1 MNIDVINLA
10 QYEAP
15 QIIESKQKGWVTFGE
30 NNSYFQFLID
40 RYRKSATNQ
49 SIINNVTRLM
59 YGKGLGVIDASRK
72 PSEYAQVM
80 ALFNKDCLRKL
91 CFDLKTLGQ
100 CAIQVHYNDKH
111 DKILKAFHIDMNLL
125 APEKCDD
132 EGKINNWYYSN
143 NWEDIKKFP
152 PKKFATFGSSKDKVE
167 ILVVKPYAIGMKYF
181 SLPDYIAGTAYA
193 LLEEEVADY
202 LIGETQTR
210 FSGTTV
216 VNLNN
221 GQPDIET
228 QNLLQQQIKNKLT
241 GSKGQRVI
249 VGFNNNKETATTV
262 ESIALNDAPD
272 LYSQMSLECE
282 RKIMVSHSI
291 TSGLLLGLGSAN
303 GFGSNADELKNAF
316 VLFDN
321 MVIRPLQQLLI
332 SGLEQITSFN
342 GNTAKLYFD
351 RLQPLDASGD
361 LTVDTE
367 NKKLIETINSLSPLV
382 ANKVIETL
390 TPNEIRAIV
399 GLKPEKGGS
408 DLTNIETGTELS
420 KVNTELEEILA
431 RVDSEQ
437 LGDGWVMVDEREI
450 EEDDSDLDLELIE
463 AEKKLEPKT
472 TILSAL
478 INLIQTGNARP
489 DLKSS
494 QDKKVGDLKY
504 FKVRYK
510 YTGNKNPERA
520 FCKAMMAR
528 EERLFRKEDIEEMS
542 RRSVNPG
549 FGEFGG
555 NVYDIFK
562 FKGGARCHHKFAR
575 VTFMLDLNAIEDGY
589 KKVGTREA
597 EVKGYKV
604 TNPYQVSFYPNN
616 LPLKGFS
623 PRNKNLPKDV
633 Q

>member
-1 MNIDVINLA
+1 LA

-30 NNSYFQFLID
+30 NQSYFQFLID

-152 PKKFATFGSSKDKVE
+152 PKKFANFKSSKDKVE
-167 ILVVKPYAIGMKYF
+167 ILVIKPYAIGMKYF
-181 SLPDYIAGTAYA
+181 SLPDYVAGTAYA

-202 LIGETQTR
+202 LIGEAQTR

-216 VNLNN
+216 VNFNN

-332 SGLEQITSFN
+332 DGLEQITSFN
-342 GNTAKLYFD
+342 GNTAKLFFKT
-351 RLQPLDASGD
+351 LQPLEFTDLENVQSGED
-361 LTVDTE
+361 KQE
-367 NKKLIETINSLSPLV
+367 
-382 ANKVIETL
+382 
-390 TPNEIRAIV
+390 
-399 GLKPEKGGS
+399 
-408 DLTNIETGTELS
+408 ETGTELS
-420 KVNTELEEILA
+420 KQESEDDKVAQALIDLGEDMPSNWVLIDSYEVDYENDDLEDAEIEALNNKKPSLLSQVYNFVSTGTA
-431 RVDSEQ
+431 NPRAKSEQ
-437 LGDGWVMVDEREI
+437 DATVDGIKFM
-450 EEDDSDLDLELIE
+450 
-463 AEKKLEPKT
+463 
-472 TILSAL
+472 
-478 INLIQTGNARP
+478 
-489 DLKSS
+489 
-494 QDKKVGDLKY
+494 
-504 FKVRYK
+504 VRYTYEGGLK
-510 YTGNKNPERA
+510 DNSRQFCRKMVGANK
-520 FCKAMMAR
+520 
-528 EERLFRKEDIEEMS
+528 LYRKEDIIRMGALPVNKGWGP
-542 RRSVNPG
+542 RGADTYSVWL
-549 FGEFGG
+549 
-555 NVYDIFK
+555 Y
-562 FKGGARCHHKFAR
+562 KGGGACHHKWMRKTFVAFDEKTGIDPLSPKAR
-575 VTFMLDLNAIEDGY
+575 TISTNKAEKAGY
-589 KKVGTREA
+589 RVR
-597 EVKGYKV
+597 
-604 TNPYQVSFYPNN
+604 NNN
-616 LPLKGFS
+616 LVAMRPVDMKDKGF
-623 PRNKNLPKDV
+623 LPK
-633 Q
+633 

>member
-15 QIIESKQKGWVTFGE
+15 QIVESKQKGYVTFGE

-143 NWEDIKKFP
+143 NWSDIKKFP
-152 PKKFATFGSSKDKVE
+152 PKPFATFGSSNDKVE
-167 ILVVKPYAIGMKYF
+167 ILVIKPYAIGMKYF
-181 SLPDYIAGTAYA
+181 ALPDYVAGTAYA
-193 LLEEEVADY
+193 LLEEEVSDY
-202 LIGETQTR
+202 LINEVQNG
-210 FSGTTV
+210 FSGTKV
-216 VNLNN
+216 VNFNN

-262 ESIALNDAPD
+262 DDIPLNDAPEHYQY
-272 LYSQMSLECE
+272 LSTECE

-332 SGLEQITSFN
+332 DGLEQITSFN
-342 GNTAKLYFD
+342 GNTAKLFFKT
-351 RLQPLDASGD
+351 LQPLEFTD
-361 LTVDTE
+361 LE
-367 NKKLIETINSLSPLV
+367 NVQSSEDKQE
-382 ANKVIETL
+382 
-390 TPNEIRAIV
+390 
-399 GLKPEKGGS
+399 
-408 DLTNIETGTELS
+408 ETGTELS
-420 KVNTELEEILA
+420 SQIDISAFGEEVGKDWVLIDIKE
-431 RVDSEQ
+431 VDYEN
-437 LGDGWVMVDEREI
+437 DDEEN
-450 EEDDSDLDLELIE
+450 EMLSKDLEPSL
-463 AEKKLEPKT
+463 
-472 TILSAL
+472 LSKVYNF
-478 INLIQTGNARP
+478 ISTGDARP
-489 DLKSS
+489 NITSK
-494 QDKKVGDLKY
+494 QDKTIDGIKFLT
-504 FKVRYK
+504 RYVYAGK
-510 YTGNKNPERA
+510 MSENSRD
-520 FCKAMMAR
+520 FCKAMMSSTKVY
-528 EERLFRKEDIEEMS
+528 RKEDIIKMETIP
-542 RRSVNPG
+542 VNPG
-549 FGEFGG
+549 WGPKG
-555 NVYDIFK
+555 VDTYSVWLY
-562 FKGGARCHHKFAR
+562 KGGGDCNHRWNKAVYATFEGKAIDVETARQIA
-575 VTFMLDLNAIEDGY
+575 G
-589 KKVGTREA
+589 KKA
-597 EVKGYKV
+597 EKLGYKV
-604 TNPYQVSFYPNN
+604 VNNKLVST
-616 LPLKGFS
+616 
-623 PRNKNLPKDV
+623 LPKDMPFNGFLPTNKRF

>member
-72 PSEYAQVM
+72 PAEYAQVM

-132 EGKINNWYYSN
+132 EGKINKWYYSN

-152 PKKFATFGSSKDKVE
+152 PKPFATFGSSKDKVE
-167 ILVVKPYAIGMKYF
+167 ILVIKPYAIGMKYF
-181 SLPDYIAGTAYA
+181 SLPDYVAGTAYA
-193 LLEEEVADY
+193 LLEEEVSDY
-202 LIGETQTR
+202 LIEEVQNR
-210 FSGTTV
+210 FSGTKV
-216 VNLNN
+216 VNFNN

-228 QNLLQQQIKNKLT
+228 QNLLQQQIKSKLT

-262 ESIALNDAPD
+262 DDIPLNDAPD
-272 LYSQMSLECE
+272 LYNQLSLECE

-332 SGLEQITSFN
+332 DGLEQITSFN
-342 GNTAKLYFD
+342 GNTAKLFFKT
-351 RLQPLDASGD
+351 LQPLEFTD
-361 LTVDTE
+361 LE
-367 NKKLIETINSLSPLV
+367 NVQSSEDKQE
-382 ANKVIETL
+382 
-390 TPNEIRAIV
+390 
-399 GLKPEKGGS
+399 
-408 DLTNIETGTELS
+408 ETGTELS
-420 KVNTELEEILA
+420 SQIDISAFGEEVGKDWVLIDIKE
-431 RVDSEQ
+431 VDYEN
-437 LGDGWVMVDEREI
+437 
-450 EEDDSDLDLELIE
+450 DDNENEMLSKDLEPSL
-463 AEKKLEPKT
+463 
-472 TILSAL
+472 LSKVY
-478 INLIQTGNARP
+478 NFVSTGDARP
-489 DLKSS
+489 NITSK
-494 QDKKVGDLKY
+494 QDKTIDGIKFLT
-504 FKVRYK
+504 RYVYAGK
-510 YTGNKNPERA
+510 ISKNSRD
-520 FCKAMMAR
+520 FCKAMMSSNKVY
-528 EERLFRKEDIEEMS
+528 RKEDIIKMGTMA
-542 RRSVNPG
+542 VNPG
-549 FGEFGG
+549 WGPKGEDTYS
-555 NVYDIFK
+555 VWLY
-562 FKGGARCHHKFAR
+562 KGGGACNHRFNKAVYATFEGKAIDVETARQIA
-575 VTFMLDLNAIEDGY
+575 G
-589 KKVGTREA
+589 KKA
-597 EVKGYKV
+597 EKLGYKV
-604 TNPYQVSFYPNN
+604 VNNKLVST
-616 LPLKGFS
+616 
-623 PRNKNLPKDV
+623 LPKDMPFNGFLPTNKRF

>member
-15 QIIESKQKGWVTFGE
+15 QIIESKQKGYVTFGE

-152 PKKFATFGSSKDKVE
+152 PKKFSTFGSSKDKVE
-167 ILVVKPYAIGMKYF
+167 ILVIRPYAIGMKYF
-181 SLPDYIAGTAYA
+181 SLPDYVAGTSYA
-193 LLEEEVADY
+193 LLEEEVSDY
-202 LIGETQTR
+202 LINEVQNG
-210 FSGTTV
+210 FSGTKV
-216 VNLNN
+216 VNFNN

-228 QNLLQQQIKNKLT
+228 QNLLQSQIKNKLT

-262 ESIALNDAPD
+262 DDIPLNDAPEHYQY
-272 LYSQMSLECE
+272 LSTECE

-332 SGLEQITSFN
+332 DGLEQITSFN
-342 GNTAKLYFD
+342 GNTAKLFFKT
-351 RLQPLDASGD
+351 LQPLEFTD
-361 LTVDTE
+361 LE
-367 NKKLIETINSLSPLV
+367 NVQSSEDKQE
-382 ANKVIETL
+382 
-390 TPNEIRAIV
+390 
-399 GLKPEKGGS
+399 
-408 DLTNIETGTELS
+408 ETGTELS
-420 KVNTELEEILA
+420 SQIDISAFGEEVGKDWVLIDIKE
-431 RVDSEQ
+431 VDYEN
-437 LGDGWVMVDEREI
+437 
-450 EEDDSDLDLELIE
+450 DDNENKMLSKDLEPSL
-463 AEKKLEPKT
+463 
-472 TILSAL
+472 LSKVYNF
-478 INLIQTGNARP
+478 ISTGDARP
-489 DLKSS
+489 NITSK
-494 QDKKVGDLKY
+494 QDKTIDGIKFLT
-504 FKVRYK
+504 RYVYAGK
-510 YTGNKNPERA
+510 MSENSRD
-520 FCKAMMAR
+520 FCKAMMSSTKVY
-528 EERLFRKEDIEEMS
+528 RKEDIIKMETIP
-542 RRSVNPG
+542 VNPG
-549 FGEFGG
+549 WGPKGADTYS
-555 NVYDIFK
+555 VWLY
-562 FKGGARCHHKFAR
+562 KGGGDCNHRWNKAVYATFEGKAIDVETARQIA
-575 VTFMLDLNAIEDGY
+575 G
-589 KKVGTREA
+589 KKA
-597 EVKGYKV
+597 EKLGYKV
-604 TNPYQVSFYPNN
+604 VNNKLVST
-616 LPLKGFS
+616 
-623 PRNKNLPKDV
+623 LPKDMPFNGFLPTNKRF

>member
-15 QIIESKQKGWVTFGE
+15 AIIESKQKGYVTFGE

-143 NWEDIKKFP
+143 NWGDIKKFP
-152 PKKFATFGSSKDKVE
+152 PKKFATFGSSNDKVE
-167 ILVVKPYAIGMKYF
+167 ILVIKPYAIGMKYF
-181 SLPDYIAGTAYA
+181 SLPDYVAGTSYA
-193 LLEEEVADY
+193 LLEEEVSDY
-202 LIGETQTR
+202 LINEVQNG
-210 FSGTTV
+210 FSGTKV
-216 VNLNN
+216 VNFNN

-228 QNLLQQQIKNKLT
+228 QNLLQSQIKNKLT

-262 ESIALNDAPD
+262 DDIPLNDAPEHYQY
-272 LYSQMSLECE
+272 LSTECE

-332 SGLEQITSFN
+332 DGLEQITSFN
-342 GNTAKLYFD
+342 GNTAKLFFKT
-351 RLQPLDASGD
+351 LQPLEFTD
-361 LTVDTE
+361 LE
-367 NKKLIETINSLSPLV
+367 NVQSSEDKQE
-382 ANKVIETL
+382 
-390 TPNEIRAIV
+390 
-399 GLKPEKGGS
+399 
-408 DLTNIETGTELS
+408 ETGTELS

-450 EEDDSDLDLELIE
+450 KEDDNDLDLELIE
-463 AEKKLEPKT
+463 AEKNLEPKT

-489 DLKSS
+489 NLKSS

-549 FGEFGG
+549 FGEFGA

>member
-30 NNSYFQFLID
+30 NQSYFQFLID

-132 EGKINNWYYSN
+132 EGKINKWYYSN

-167 ILVVKPYAIGMKYF
+167 ILVIKPYAIGMKYF
-181 SLPDYIAGTAYA
+181 ALPDYVAGTAYA
-193 LLEEEVADY
+193 LLEEEVSDY
-202 LIGETQTR
+202 LINEVQNG
-210 FSGTTV
+210 FSGTKV
-216 VNLNN
+216 VNFNN

-262 ESIALNDAPD
+262 DDIPLNDAPEHYQY
-272 LYSQMSLECE
+272 LSTECE

-332 SGLEQITSFN
+332 DGLEQITSFN
-342 GNTAKLYFD
+342 GNTAKLFFKT
-351 RLQPLDASGD
+351 LQPLEFTD
-361 LTVDTE
+361 LE
-367 NKKLIETINSLSPLV
+367 NVQSSEDKQE
-382 ANKVIETL
+382 
-390 TPNEIRAIV
+390 
-399 GLKPEKGGS
+399 
-408 DLTNIETGTELS
+408 ETGTELS
-420 KVNTELEEILA
+420 SQIDISAFGEEVGKDWVLIDIKE
-431 RVDSEQ
+431 VDYEN
-437 LGDGWVMVDEREI
+437 DDEEN
-450 EEDDSDLDLELIE
+450 EMLSKDLEPSL
-463 AEKKLEPKT
+463 
-472 TILSAL
+472 LSKVY
-478 INLIQTGNARP
+478 NFVSTGDARP
-489 DLKSS
+489 NITSK
-494 QDKKVGDLKY
+494 QDKTIDGIKFLT
-504 FKVRYK
+504 RYVYAGK
-510 YTGNKNPERA
+510 MSENSRD
-520 FCKAMMAR
+520 FCKAMMSSTKVY
-528 EERLFRKEDIEEMS
+528 RKEDIIKMETMP
-542 RRSVNPG
+542 VNPG
-549 FGEFGG
+549 WGPKG
-555 NVYDIFK
+555 VDTYSVWLY
-562 FKGGARCHHKFAR
+562 KGGGDCNHRWNKAVYATFEGKSIDVETARQIA
-575 VTFMLDLNAIEDGY
+575 G
-589 KKVGTREA
+589 KKA
-597 EVKGYKV
+597 EKLGYKV
-604 TNPYQVSFYPNN
+604 VNNKLVST
-616 LPLKGFS
+616 
-623 PRNKNLPKDV
+623 LPKDMPFNGFLPTNKRF

>member
-30 NNSYFQFLID
+30 NQSYFQFLID

-72 PSEYAQVM
+72 PTEYAQVM

-100 CAIQVHYNDKH
+100 CAIQVHYNEKH

-152 PKKFATFGSSKDKVE
+152 PKKFATFGSSNDKIE
-167 ILVVKPYAIGMKYF
+167 ILVIRPYAIGMKYF
-181 SLPDYIAGTAYA
+181 ALPDYVAGTSYA
-193 LLEEEVADY
+193 LLEEEVSDY
-202 LIGETQTR
+202 LINEVQNG
-210 FSGTTV
+210 FSGTKV
-216 VNLNN
+216 VNFNN

-228 QNLLQQQIKNKLT
+228 QNLLQSQIKNKLT

-262 ESIALNDAPD
+262 DDIPLNDAPEHYQY
-272 LYSQMSLECE
+272 LSTECE

-332 SGLEQITSFN
+332 DGLEQITSFN
-342 GNTAKLYFD
+342 GNTAKLFFKT
-351 RLQPLDASGD
+351 LQPLEFTD
-361 LTVDTE
+361 LE
-367 NKKLIETINSLSPLV
+367 NVQSSEDKQE
-382 ANKVIETL
+382 
-390 TPNEIRAIV
+390 
-399 GLKPEKGGS
+399 
-408 DLTNIETGTELS
+408 ETGTELS
-420 KVNTELEEILA
+420 SQIDISAFGEEVGKDWVLIDIKE
-431 RVDSEQ
+431 VDYEN
-437 LGDGWVMVDEREI
+437 
-450 EEDDSDLDLELIE
+450 DDNENEMLSKDLEPSL
-463 AEKKLEPKT
+463 
-472 TILSAL
+472 LSKVYNF
-478 INLIQTGNARP
+478 ISTGDARP
-489 DLKSS
+489 NITSK
-494 QDKKVGDLKY
+494 QDKTIDGIKFLT
-504 FKVRYK
+504 RYVYAGK
-510 YTGNKNPERA
+510 MSENSRD
-520 FCKAMMAR
+520 FCKAMMSSTKVY
-528 EERLFRKEDIEEMS
+528 RKEDIIKMETMP
-542 RRSVNPG
+542 VNPG
-549 FGEFGG
+549 WGPKG
-555 NVYDIFK
+555 VDTYSVWLY
-562 FKGGARCHHKFAR
+562 KGGGDCNHRWNKAVYATFEGKAIDVETARQIA
-575 VTFMLDLNAIEDGY
+575 G
-589 KKVGTREA
+589 KKA
-597 EVKGYKV
+597 EKLGYKV
-604 TNPYQVSFYPNN
+604 VNNKLVST
-616 LPLKGFS
+616 
-623 PRNKNLPKDV
+623 LPKDMPFNGFLPTNKRF

>member
-30 NNSYFQFLID
+30 NQSYFQFLID

-72 PSEYAQVM
+72 PTEYAQVM

-100 CAIQVHYNDKH
+100 CAIQVHYNEKH

-152 PKKFATFGSSKDKVE
+152 PKKFATFGSSNDKIE
-167 ILVVKPYAIGMKYF
+167 ILVIRPYAIGMKYF
-181 SLPDYIAGTAYA
+181 ALPDYVAGTSYA
-193 LLEEEVADY
+193 LLEEEVSDY
-202 LIGETQTR
+202 LINEVQNG
-210 FSGTTV
+210 FSGTKV
-216 VNLNN
+216 VNFNN

-228 QNLLQQQIKNKLT
+228 QNLLQSQIKNKLT

-262 ESIALNDAPD
+262 DDIPLNDAPEHYQY
-272 LYSQMSLECE
+272 LSTECE

-332 SGLEQITSFN
+332 DGLEQITSFN
-342 GNTAKLYFD
+342 GNTAKLFFKT
-351 RLQPLDASGD
+351 LQPLEFTD
-361 LTVDTE
+361 LE
-367 NKKLIETINSLSPLV
+367 NVQSSEDKQE
-382 ANKVIETL
+382 
-390 TPNEIRAIV
+390 
-399 GLKPEKGGS
+399 
-408 DLTNIETGTELS
+408 ETGTELS
-420 KVNTELEEILA
+420 SQIDISAFGEEVGKDWVLIDIKE
-431 RVDSEQ
+431 VDYEN
-437 LGDGWVMVDEREI
+437 
-450 EEDDSDLDLELIE
+450 DDNENEMLSKDLEPSL
-463 AEKKLEPKT
+463 
-472 TILSAL
+472 LSKVY
-478 INLIQTGNARP
+478 NFVSTGDPRP
-489 DLKSS
+489 NITSK
-494 QDKKVGDLKY
+494 QDKTIDGIKFLT
-504 FKVRYK
+504 RYVYAGK
-510 YTGNKNPERA
+510 MSDNSRE
-520 FCKAMMAR
+520 FCKAMMSSTKVY
-528 EERLFRKEDIEEMS
+528 RKEDIIKMETIP
-542 RRSVNPG
+542 VNPG
-549 FGEFGG
+549 WGPKG
-555 NVYDIFK
+555 VDTYSVWLY
-562 FKGGARCHHKFAR
+562 KGGGDCNHRWNKAVYATFEGKAIDVETARQIA
-575 VTFMLDLNAIEDGY
+575 G
-589 KKVGTREA
+589 KKA
-597 EVKGYKV
+597 EKLGYKV
-604 TNPYQVSFYPNN
+604 VNNKLVST
-616 LPLKGFS
+616 
-623 PRNKNLPKDV
+623 LPKDMPFNGFLPTNKRF

>member
-15 QIIESKQKGWVTFGE
+15 QIIESKQKGYVTFGE

-72 PSEYAQVM
+72 PAEYAQIM

-143 NWEDIKKFP
+143 NWSDVKKFP
-152 PKKFATFGSSKDKVE
+152 PKKFATFKSSKDKVE
-167 ILVVKPYAIGMKYF
+167 ILVIRPYAIGMKYF
-181 SLPDYIAGTAYA
+181 SLPDYVAGTAYA
-193 LLEEEVADY
+193 LLEEEVSDY
-202 LIGETQTR
+202 LINEVQNG
-210 FSGTTV
+210 FSGTKV
-216 VNLNN
+216 VNFNN

-228 QNLLQQQIKNKLT
+228 QNLLQSQIKNKLT

-262 ESIALNDAPD
+262 DDIPLNDAPEHYQY
-272 LYSQMSLECE
+272 LSTECE

-332 SGLEQITSFN
+332 DGLEQITSFN
-342 GNTAKLYFD
+342 GNTAKLFFKT
-351 RLQPLDASGD
+351 LQPLEFTD
-361 LTVDTE
+361 LE
-367 NKKLIETINSLSPLV
+367 NVQSSEDKQE
-382 ANKVIETL
+382 
-390 TPNEIRAIV
+390 
-399 GLKPEKGGS
+399 
-408 DLTNIETGTELS
+408 ETGTELS
-420 KVNTELEEILA
+420 SQVDISAFGEEVGKDWVLIDIKEVDYENDDNENEIL
-431 RVDSEQ
+431 SK
-437 LGDGWVMVDEREI
+437 
-450 EEDDSDLDLELIE
+450 DLEPSL
-463 AEKKLEPKT
+463 
-472 TILSAL
+472 LSKVYNF
-478 INLIQTGNARP
+478 ISTGDARP
-489 DLKSS
+489 NITSK
-494 QDKKVGDLKY
+494 QDKTIDGIKFLT
-504 FKVRYK
+504 RYVYAGK
-510 YTGNKNPERA
+510 MSENSRD
-520 FCKAMMAR
+520 FCKAMMSSAKVY
-528 EERLFRKEDIEEMS
+528 RKEDIIKMGTMPVNKGWGPKGADTY
-542 RRSVNPG
+542 SVWL
-549 FGEFGG
+549 
-555 NVYDIFK
+555 Y
-562 FKGGARCHHKFAR
+562 KGGGDCNHRWNKAVYATFEGKAIDVETARKIA
-575 VTFMLDLNAIEDGY
+575 G
-589 KKVGTREA
+589 KKA
-597 EVKGYKV
+597 EKLGYKV
-604 TNPYQVSFYPNN
+604 VNEKLVST
-616 LPLKGFS
+616 
-623 PRNKNLPKDV
+623 LPKDMPFNGFLPTNKRF

>member
-72 PSEYAQVM
+72 PAEYAQVM

-143 NWEDIKKFP
+143 NWSDIKKFP
-152 PKKFATFGSSKDKVE
+152 PKPFPTFGSSKDKVE
-167 ILVVKPYAIGMKYF
+167 ILVIRPYAIGMKYF
-181 SLPDYIAGTAYA
+181 SLPDYVAGTAYA
-193 LLEEEVADY
+193 LLEEEVSDY
-202 LIGETQTR
+202 LINEVQNG
-210 FSGTTV
+210 FSGTKV
-216 VNLNN
+216 VNFNN

-228 QNLLQQQIKNKLT
+228 QNLLQSQIKQKLT

-262 ESIALNDAPD
+262 DDIPLNDAPEHYQY
-272 LYSQMSLECE
+272 LSTECE

-321 MVIRPLQQLLI
+321 MVIRALQQLLI
-332 SGLEQITSFN
+332 DGLEQITSFN
-342 GNTAKLYFD
+342 GNTAKLFFKT
-351 RLQPLDASGD
+351 LQPLEFTD
-361 LTVDTE
+361 LE
-367 NKKLIETINSLSPLV
+367 NIQS
-382 ANKVIETL
+382 
-390 TPNEIRAIV
+390 NED
-399 GLKPEKGGS
+399 KQE
-408 DLTNIETGTELS
+408 ETGTELS
-420 KVNTELEEILA
+420 SQIDISAFGEEVGKDWVLIDVKE
-431 RVDSEQ
+431 VDY
-437 LGDGWVMVDEREI
+437 DN
-450 EEDDSDLDLELIE
+450 DDNENEMLSKDLEPSL
-463 AEKKLEPKT
+463 
-472 TILSAL
+472 LSKVF
-478 INLIQTGNARP
+478 NFVSTGDPRP
-489 DLKSS
+489 NITSK
-494 QDKKVGDLKY
+494 QDKTIDGIKFLT
-504 FKVRYK
+504 RYVYAGK
-510 YTGNKNPERA
+510 MSPNSRE
-520 FCKAMMAR
+520 FCKAMMSSTKVY
-528 EERLFRKEDIEEMS
+528 RKEDIIKMGS
-542 RRSVNPG
+542 LPVNKGWGPKG
-549 FGEFGG
+549 ADT
-555 NVYDIFK
+555 YSIWLY
-562 FKGGARCHHKFAR
+562 KGGGDCNHRWNKAVYATFEGKEIDVKTARQIAS
-575 VTFMLDLNAIEDGY
+575 
-589 KKVGTREA
+589 KKA
-597 EVKGYKV
+597 EKLGYKV
-604 TNPYQVSFYPNN
+604 VNEKLVST
-616 LPLKGFS
+616 
-623 PRNKNLPKDV
+623 LPKDMPFNGFLPTNKRF

>member
-15 QIIESKQKGWVTFGE
+15 QIIESKQKGYVTFGE

-143 NWEDIKKFP
+143 NWEDVKKFP
-152 PKKFATFGSSKDKVE
+152 PKKFATFKSSNEKVE
-167 ILVVKPYAIGMKYF
+167 ILVIRPYAIGMKYF
-181 SLPDYIAGTAYA
+181 SLPDYVAGTSYA
-193 LLEEEVADY
+193 LLEEEVSDY
-202 LIGETQTR
+202 LINEVQNG
-210 FSGTTV
+210 FSGTKV
-216 VNLNN
+216 VNFNN

-228 QNLLQQQIKNKLT
+228 QNLLQSQIKNKLT

-262 ESIALNDAPD
+262 DDIPLNDAPEHYQY
-272 LYSQMSLECE
+272 LSTECE

-332 SGLEQITSFN
+332 DGLEQITSFN
-342 GNTAKLYFD
+342 GNTAKLFFKT
-351 RLQPLDASGD
+351 LQPLEFTD
-361 LTVDTE
+361 LE
-367 NKKLIETINSLSPLV
+367 NVQSSEDKQE
-382 ANKVIETL
+382 
-390 TPNEIRAIV
+390 
-399 GLKPEKGGS
+399 
-408 DLTNIETGTELS
+408 ETGTELS
-420 KVNTELEEILA
+420 SQIDISAFGEEVGKDWVLIDIKE
-431 RVDSEQ
+431 VDYEN
-437 LGDGWVMVDEREI
+437 DE
-450 EEDDSDLDLELIE
+450 EENEMLSKDLEPSL
-463 AEKKLEPKT
+463 
-472 TILSAL
+472 LSKVYNF
-478 INLIQTGNARP
+478 ISTGDARP
-489 DLKSS
+489 NITSK
-494 QDKKVGDLKY
+494 QDKTIDGIKFLT
-504 FKVRYK
+504 RYIYAGK
-510 YTGNKNPERA
+510 ISEDSRD
-520 FCKAMMAR
+520 FCKAMMSSTKVY
-528 EERLFRKEDIEEMS
+528 RKEDIIKMETIP
-542 RRSVNPG
+542 VNPG
-549 FGEFGG
+549 WGPKG
-555 NVYDIFK
+555 VDTYSVWLY
-562 FKGGARCHHKFAR
+562 KGGGDCNHRWNKAVYATFEGKAIDVETARQIA
-575 VTFMLDLNAIEDGY
+575 G
-589 KKVGTREA
+589 KKA
-597 EVKGYKV
+597 ERLGYKV
-604 TNPYQVSFYPNN
+604 VNNKLVST
-616 LPLKGFS
+616 
-623 PRNKNLPKDV
+623 LPKDMPFNGFLPTNKRF

>member
-15 QIIESKQKGWVTFGE
+15 QIIESKQKGYVTFGE

-72 PSEYAQVM
+72 PAEYAQVM

-111 DKILKAFHIDMNLL
+111 DRILKAFHIDMNLL

-152 PKKFATFGSSKDKVE
+152 PKKFATFKSSKDKVE
-167 ILVVKPYAIGMKYF
+167 ILVIRPYAIGMKYF
-181 SLPDYIAGTAYA
+181 SLPDYVAGTAYA
-193 LLEEEVADY
+193 LLEEEVSDY
-202 LIGETQTR
+202 LINEVQNG
-210 FSGTTV
+210 FSGTKV
-216 VNLNN
+216 VNFNN

-262 ESIALNDAPD
+262 DDIPLNDAPEHYQY
-272 LYSQMSLECE
+272 LSTECE

-332 SGLEQITSFN
+332 DGLEQITSFN
-342 GNTAKLYFD
+342 GNTAKLFFKT
-351 RLQPLDASGD
+351 LQPLEFTD
-361 LTVDTE
+361 LE
-367 NKKLIETINSLSPLV
+367 NVQSSEDKQE
-382 ANKVIETL
+382 
-390 TPNEIRAIV
+390 
-399 GLKPEKGGS
+399 
-408 DLTNIETGTELS
+408 ETGTELS
-420 KVNTELEEILA
+420 LQIDISAFGEEVGKDWVLIDIKD
-431 RVDSEQ
+431 VDYEN
-437 LGDGWVMVDEREI
+437 DDEEN
-450 EEDDSDLDLELIE
+450 EMLSKDLEPSL
-463 AEKKLEPKT
+463 
-472 TILSAL
+472 LSKVY
-478 INLIQTGNARP
+478 NFVSTGDARP
-489 DLKSS
+489 NITSK
-494 QDKKVGDLKY
+494 QDKTIDGIKFLT
-504 FKVRYK
+504 RYIYAGK
-510 YTGNKNPERA
+510 MSENSRD
-520 FCKAMMAR
+520 FCKAMMSSTKVY
-528 EERLFRKEDIEEMS
+528 RKEDIIKMGTMPVNKGWGPKGADTY
-542 RRSVNPG
+542 SVWL
-549 FGEFGG
+549 
-555 NVYDIFK
+555 Y
-562 FKGGARCHHKFAR
+562 KGGGDCNHRWNKAVYATFEGKAIDVETARQIA
-575 VTFMLDLNAIEDGY
+575 G
-589 KKVGTREA
+589 KKA
-597 EVKGYKV
+597 EKLGYKV
-604 TNPYQVSFYPNN
+604 VNNKLVST
-616 LPLKGFS
+616 
-623 PRNKNLPKDV
+623 LPKDMPFNGFLPTNKRF

>member
-15 QIIESKQKGWVTFGE
+15 QIIESKQKGYVTFGE

-100 CAIQVHYNDKH
+100 CAIQVHYNEKH

-152 PKKFATFGSSKDKVE
+152 PKKFATFKSSNDKVE
-167 ILVVKPYAIGMKYF
+167 ILVIRPYAIGMKYF
-181 SLPDYIAGTAYA
+181 SLPDYVAGTAYA
-193 LLEEEVADY
+193 LLEEEVSDY
-202 LIGETQTR
+202 LINEVQNG
-210 FSGTTV
+210 FSGTKV
-216 VNLNN
+216 VNFNN

-228 QNLLQQQIKNKLT
+228 QNLLQSQIKNKLT

-262 ESIALNDAPD
+262 DDIPLNDAPEHYQY
-272 LYSQMSLECE
+272 LSTECE

-332 SGLEQITSFN
+332 DGLEQITSFN
-342 GNTAKLYFD
+342 GNTAKLFFKT
-351 RLQPLDASGD
+351 LQPLEFTD
-361 LTVDTE
+361 LE
-367 NKKLIETINSLSPLV
+367 NVQSSEDKQE
-382 ANKVIETL
+382 
-390 TPNEIRAIV
+390 
-399 GLKPEKGGS
+399 
-408 DLTNIETGTELS
+408 ETGTELS
-420 KVNTELEEILA
+420 SQIDISAFGEEVGKDWVLIDIKEVDYENDDNENEIL
-431 RVDSEQ
+431 SK
-437 LGDGWVMVDEREI
+437 
-450 EEDDSDLDLELIE
+450 DLEPSL
-463 AEKKLEPKT
+463 
-472 TILSAL
+472 LSKVY
-478 INLIQTGNARP
+478 NFVSTGDARP
-489 DLKSS
+489 NITSK
-494 QDKKVGDLKY
+494 QDKTIDGIKFLT
-504 FKVRYK
+504 RYVYAGK
-510 YTGNKNPERA
+510 MSENSRD
-520 FCKAMMAR
+520 FCKAMMGSAKVY
-528 EERLFRKEDIEEMS
+528 RKEDIIKMGTMPVNKGWGPKGADTY
-542 RRSVNPG
+542 SVWL
-549 FGEFGG
+549 
-555 NVYDIFK
+555 Y
-562 FKGGARCHHKFAR
+562 KGGGDCNHRWNKAVYATFEGKAIDVETARQIA
-575 VTFMLDLNAIEDGY
+575 G
-589 KKVGTREA
+589 KKA
-597 EVKGYKV
+597 EKLGYKV
-604 TNPYQVSFYPNN
+604 VNEKLVST
-616 LPLKGFS
+616 
-623 PRNKNLPKDV
+623 LPKDMPFNGFLPTNKRF

>member
-15 QIIESKQKGWVTFGE
+15 QIIESKQKGYVTFGE

-72 PSEYAQVM
+72 PAEYAQVM

-152 PKKFATFGSSKDKVE
+152 PKKFATFKSSNDKVE
-167 ILVVKPYAIGMKYF
+167 ILVIRPYAIGMKYF
-181 SLPDYIAGTAYA
+181 ALPDYVAGTSYA
-193 LLEEEVADY
+193 LLEEEVSDY
-202 LIGETQTR
+202 LINEVQNG
-210 FSGTTV
+210 FSGTKV
-216 VNLNN
+216 VNFNN

-228 QNLLQQQIKNKLT
+228 QNLLQSQIKNKLT

-262 ESIALNDAPD
+262 DDIPLNDAPEHYQY
-272 LYSQMSLECE
+272 LSTECE

-303 GFGSNADELKNAF
+303 GFGSNTDELKSAF

-332 SGLEQITSFN
+332 DGLEQITSFN
-342 GNTAKLYFD
+342 GNTAKLFFKT
-351 RLQPLDASGD
+351 LQPLEFTD
-361 LTVDTE
+361 LE
-367 NKKLIETINSLSPLV
+367 NVQSSEDKQE
-382 ANKVIETL
+382 
-390 TPNEIRAIV
+390 
-399 GLKPEKGGS
+399 
-408 DLTNIETGTELS
+408 ETGTELS
-420 KVNTELEEILA
+420 SQIDISAFGEEVGKDWVLIDIKE
-431 RVDSEQ
+431 VDYEN
-437 LGDGWVMVDEREI
+437 
-450 EEDDSDLDLELIE
+450 DDNENEMLSKDLEPSL
-463 AEKKLEPKT
+463 
-472 TILSAL
+472 LSKVY
-478 INLIQTGNARP
+478 NFVSTGDARP
-489 DLKSS
+489 NITSK
-494 QDKKVGDLKY
+494 QDKTIDGIKFLT
-504 FKVRYK
+504 RYVYAGK
-510 YTGNKNPERA
+510 MSENSRD
-520 FCKAMMAR
+520 FCKAMMGSAKVY
-528 EERLFRKEDIEEMS
+528 RKEDIIKMGTMPVNKGWGPKGADTY
-542 RRSVNPG
+542 SVWL
-549 FGEFGG
+549 
-555 NVYDIFK
+555 Y
-562 FKGGARCHHKFAR
+562 KGGGDCNHRWNKAVYATFEGKAIDVETARKIA
-575 VTFMLDLNAIEDGY
+575 G
-589 KKVGTREA
+589 KKA
-597 EVKGYKV
+597 EKLGYKV
-604 TNPYQVSFYPNN
+604 VNEKLVST
-616 LPLKGFS
+616 
-623 PRNKNLPKDV
+623 LPKDMPFNGFLPTNKRF

>member
-15 QIIESKQKGWVTFGE
+15 QIIESKQKGYVTFGE

-72 PSEYAQVM
+72 PAEYAQVM

-143 NWEDIKKFP
+143 NWSDIKKFP
-152 PKKFATFGSSKDKVE
+152 PKKFANFKSSKDKVE
-167 ILVVKPYAIGMKYF
+167 ILVIRPYAIGMKYF
-181 SLPDYIAGTAYA
+181 ALPDYIAGTAYA

-202 LIGETQTR
+202 LIGEAQTR

-216 VNLNN
+216 VNFNN

-332 SGLEQITSFN
+332 DGLEQITSFN
-342 GNTAKLYFD
+342 GNTAKLFFKT
-351 RLQPLDASGD
+351 LQPLEFTD
-361 LTVDTE
+361 LE
-367 NKKLIETINSLSPLV
+367 NVQSSEDKQE
-382 ANKVIETL
+382 
-390 TPNEIRAIV
+390 
-399 GLKPEKGGS
+399 
-408 DLTNIETGTELS
+408 ETGTELS
-420 KVNTELEEILA
+420 KQESEDNKVAQALIDLGEDMPSNWVLIDSYEVDYENDDLEDAEIEALNNKKPSLLSQVYNFVSTGTA
-431 RVDSEQ
+431 NPRAKSEQ
-437 LGDGWVMVDEREI
+437 DAKVDGIKFM
-450 EEDDSDLDLELIE
+450 
-463 AEKKLEPKT
+463 
-472 TILSAL
+472 
-478 INLIQTGNARP
+478 
-489 DLKSS
+489 
-494 QDKKVGDLKY
+494 
-504 FKVRYK
+504 VRYTYEGGLRDNSREFCRK
-510 YTGNKNPERA
+510 MVGANK
-520 FCKAMMAR
+520 
-528 EERLFRKEDIEEMS
+528 LYRKEDIIRMGALP
-542 RRSVNPG
+542 VNKGWGPRG
-549 FGEFGG
+549 ADT
-555 NVYDIFK
+555 YSIWLY
-562 FKGGARCHHKFAR
+562 KGGGACHHKWMRKTFVAFDEKTGIDPLSPKAKTISTNKAEKAGYR
-575 VTFMLDLNAIEDGY
+575 VRN
-589 KKVGTREA
+589 
-597 EVKGYKV
+597 
-604 TNPYQVSFYPNN
+604 NN
-616 LPLKGFS
+616 LVAMRPVDMKDKGF
-623 PRNKNLPKDV
+623 LPK
-633 Q
+633 

>member
-15 QIIESKQKGWVTFGE
+15 QIIESKQKGYVTFGE

-100 CAIQVHYNDKH
+100 CAIQVHYNEKH

-152 PKKFATFGSSKDKVE
+152 PKKFATFKSSNDKIE
-167 ILVVKPYAIGMKYF
+167 ILVIRPYAIGMKYF
-181 SLPDYIAGTAYA
+181 SLPDYVAGTSYA
-193 LLEEEVADY
+193 LLEEEVSDY
-202 LIGETQTR
+202 LINEVQNG
-210 FSGTTV
+210 FSGTKV
-216 VNLNN
+216 VNFNN

-228 QNLLQQQIKNKLT
+228 QNLLQSQIKNKLT

-262 ESIALNDAPD
+262 DDIPLNDAPEHYQY
-272 LYSQMSLECE
+272 LSTECE

-332 SGLEQITSFN
+332 DGLEQITSFN
-342 GNTAKLYFD
+342 GNTAKLFFKT
-351 RLQPLDASGD
+351 LQPLEFTD
-361 LTVDTE
+361 LE
-367 NKKLIETINSLSPLV
+367 NVQSSEDKQE
-382 ANKVIETL
+382 
-390 TPNEIRAIV
+390 
-399 GLKPEKGGS
+399 
-408 DLTNIETGTELS
+408 ETGTELS
-420 KVNTELEEILA
+420 KQESEDDKVAQALIDLGEDMPSNWVLIDSYEVDYENDDLDDAEIEALNNKKPSLLSQVYNFVSTGTA
-431 RVDSEQ
+431 NPRAKSEQ
-437 LGDGWVMVDEREI
+437 DAKVDGIKFM
-450 EEDDSDLDLELIE
+450 
-463 AEKKLEPKT
+463 
-472 TILSAL
+472 
-478 INLIQTGNARP
+478 
-489 DLKSS
+489 
-494 QDKKVGDLKY
+494 
-504 FKVRYK
+504 VRYTYEGGLRDNSREFCSK
-510 YTGNKNPERA
+510 MVGANK
-520 FCKAMMAR
+520 
-528 EERLFRKEDIEEMS
+528 LYRKEDIIRMGALP
-542 RRSVNPG
+542 VNAGWGPRG
-549 FGEFGG
+549 ADT
-555 NVYDIFK
+555 YSIWLY
-562 FKGGARCHHKFAR
+562 KGGGACHHKWMRKTFVAFDEKSGIDPLSPKAKTISTNKAEKAGYR
-575 VTFMLDLNAIEDGY
+575 V
-589 KKVGTREA
+589 R
-597 EVKGYKV
+597 
-604 TNPYQVSFYPNN
+604 NPNLVAVRPIDMPN
-616 LPLKGFS
+616 KGF
-623 PRNKNLPKDV
+623 LPK
-633 Q
+633 

>member
-1 MNIDVINLA
+1 MNVDVINLA

-15 QIIESKQKGWVTFGE
+15 QIIESKQKGYVTFGE

-72 PSEYAQVM
+72 PAEYAQVM

-132 EGKINNWYYSN
+132 EGKINKWYYSN

-152 PKKFATFGSSKDKVE
+152 PKPFATFGSSKDKVE
-167 ILVVKPYAIGMKYF
+167 ILVIKPYAIGMKYF
-181 SLPDYIAGTAYA
+181 SLPDYVAGTSYA
-193 LLEEEVADY
+193 LLEEEVSDY
-202 LIGETQTR
+202 LINEVQNG
-210 FSGTTV
+210 FSGTKV
-216 VNLNN
+216 VNFNN

-228 QNLLQQQIKNKLT
+228 QNLLQSQIKNKLT

-262 ESIALNDAPD
+262 DDIPLNDAPEHYQY
-272 LYSQMSLECE
+272 LSTECE

-332 SGLEQITSFN
+332 DGLEQITSFN
-342 GNTAKLYFD
+342 GNTAKLFFKT
-351 RLQPLDASGD
+351 LQPLEFTD
-361 LTVDTE
+361 LE
-367 NKKLIETINSLSPLV
+367 NVQSSEDKQE
-382 ANKVIETL
+382 
-390 TPNEIRAIV
+390 
-399 GLKPEKGGS
+399 
-408 DLTNIETGTELS
+408 ETGTELS
-420 KVNTELEEILA
+420 SQIDISAFGEEVGKDWVLIDIKE
-431 RVDSEQ
+431 VDYEN
-437 LGDGWVMVDEREI
+437 DDEEN
-450 EEDDSDLDLELIE
+450 EMLSKDLEPSL
-463 AEKKLEPKT
+463 
-472 TILSAL
+472 LSKVYNF
-478 INLIQTGNARP
+478 ISTGDARP
-489 DLKSS
+489 NITSK
-494 QDKKVGDLKY
+494 QDKTIDGIKFLT
-504 FKVRYK
+504 RYVYAGK
-510 YTGNKNPERA
+510 MSENSRD
-520 FCKAMMAR
+520 FCKAMMSSAKVY
-528 EERLFRKEDIEEMS
+528 RKEDIIKMGTMPVNKGWGPKGADTY
-542 RRSVNPG
+542 SVWL
-549 FGEFGG
+549 
-555 NVYDIFK
+555 Y
-562 FKGGARCHHKFAR
+562 KGGGDCNHRWNKAVYATFEGKAIDVETARQIA
-575 VTFMLDLNAIEDGY
+575 G
-589 KKVGTREA
+589 KKA
-597 EVKGYKV
+597 EKLGYKV
-604 TNPYQVSFYPNN
+604 VNNKLVST
-616 LPLKGFS
+616 
-623 PRNKNLPKDV
+623 LPKDMPFNGFLPTNKRF

>member
-15 QIIESKQKGWVTFGE
+15 QIVESKQKGYVTFGE

-100 CAIQVHYNDKH
+100 CAIQVHYNEKH

-143 NWEDIKKFP
+143 NWSDIKKFP
-152 PKKFATFGSSKDKVE
+152 PKKFATFKSSNDKVE
-167 ILVVKPYAIGMKYF
+167 ILVIRPYAIGMKYF
-181 SLPDYIAGTAYA
+181 ALPDYVAGTSYA
-193 LLEEEVADY
+193 LLEEEVSDY
-202 LIGETQTR
+202 LINEVQNG
-210 FSGTTV
+210 FSGTKV
-216 VNLNN
+216 VNFNN

-228 QNLLQQQIKNKLT
+228 QNLLQSQIKNKLT

-262 ESIALNDAPD
+262 DDIPLNDAPEHYQY
-272 LYSQMSLECE
+272 LSTECE

-332 SGLEQITSFN
+332 DGLEQITSFN
-342 GNTAKLYFD
+342 GNTAKLFFKT
-351 RLQPLDASGD
+351 LQPLEFTD
-361 LTVDTE
+361 LE
-367 NKKLIETINSLSPLV
+367 NVQSSEDKQE
-382 ANKVIETL
+382 
-390 TPNEIRAIV
+390 
-399 GLKPEKGGS
+399 
-408 DLTNIETGTELS
+408 ETGTELS
-420 KVNTELEEILA
+420 SQIDISAFGEEVGKDWVLIDIKE
-431 RVDSEQ
+431 VDYEN
-437 LGDGWVMVDEREI
+437 DE
-450 EEDDSDLDLELIE
+450 EENEMLSKDLEPSLLN
-463 AEKKLEPKT
+463 KVYNFV
-472 TILSAL
+472 S
-478 INLIQTGNARP
+478 TGDARP
-489 DLKSS
+489 NITSK
-494 QDKKVGDLKY
+494 QDKTIDGIKFLT
-504 FKVRYK
+504 RYIYAGK
-510 YTGNKNPERA
+510 MSENSRD
-520 FCKAMMAR
+520 FCKAMMSSTKVY
-528 EERLFRKEDIEEMS
+528 RKEDIVKMETMP
-542 RRSVNPG
+542 VNPG
-549 FGEFGG
+549 WGPKG
-555 NVYDIFK
+555 VDTYSVWLY
-562 FKGGARCHHKFAR
+562 KGGGDCNHRWNKAVYATFEGKAIDVETARQIA
-575 VTFMLDLNAIEDGY
+575 G
-589 KKVGTREA
+589 KKA
-597 EVKGYKV
+597 EKLGYKV
-604 TNPYQVSFYPNN
+604 VNNKLVST
-616 LPLKGFS
+616 
-623 PRNKNLPKDV
+623 LPKDMPFNGFLPTNKRF

>member
-15 QIIESKQKGWVTFGE
+15 QIIESKQKGYVTFGE

-132 EGKINNWYYSN
+132 EGKINKWYYSN
-143 NWEDIKKFP
+143 NWSDIKKFP
-152 PKKFATFGSSKDKVE
+152 PKPFATFGSSNDKVE
-167 ILVVKPYAIGMKYF
+167 ILVIRPYAIGMKYF
-181 SLPDYIAGTAYA
+181 SLPDYVAGTSYA
-193 LLEEEVADY
+193 LLEEEVSDY
-202 LIGETQTR
+202 LINEVQNG
-210 FSGTTV
+210 FSGTKV
-216 VNLNN
+216 VNFNN

-228 QNLLQQQIKNKLT
+228 QNLLQSQIKNKLT

-262 ESIALNDAPD
+262 DDIPLNDAPEHYQY
-272 LYSQMSLECE
+272 LSTECE

-332 SGLEQITSFN
+332 DGLEQITSFN
-342 GNTAKLYFD
+342 GNTAKLFFKT
-351 RLQPLDASGD
+351 LQPLEFTD
-361 LTVDTE
+361 LE
-367 NKKLIETINSLSPLV
+367 NVQSSEDKQE
-382 ANKVIETL
+382 
-390 TPNEIRAIV
+390 
-399 GLKPEKGGS
+399 
-408 DLTNIETGTELS
+408 ETGTELS
-420 KVNTELEEILA
+420 SQESEDNKIAQSLIDLGEDMPDNWVLIDSYEVDYENDDLEDAEIEALNNKKPSLLSQVYNFVSTGTA
-431 RVDSEQ
+431 NPRAKSEQ
-437 LGDGWVMVDEREI
+437 DAKVDGIKFM
-450 EEDDSDLDLELIE
+450 
-463 AEKKLEPKT
+463 
-472 TILSAL
+472 
-478 INLIQTGNARP
+478 
-489 DLKSS
+489 
-494 QDKKVGDLKY
+494 
-504 FKVRYK
+504 VRYTYEGGLRDNSREFCRK
-510 YTGNKNPERA
+510 MVGANK
-520 FCKAMMAR
+520 
-528 EERLFRKEDIEEMS
+528 LYRKEDIIRMGALPVNKGWGP
-542 RRSVNPG
+542 RGADTYSVWL
-549 FGEFGG
+549 
-555 NVYDIFK
+555 Y
-562 FKGGARCHHKFAR
+562 KGGGSCFHKWMRKTFVAFDEKTGIDPLSPKAKTISTNKAEKAGYR
-575 VTFMLDLNAIEDGY
+575 V
-589 KKVGTREA
+589 R
-597 EVKGYKV
+597 
-604 TNPYQVSFYPNN
+604 NPNLVAMRPVDMPN
-616 LPLKGFS
+616 KGF
-623 PRNKNLPKDV
+623 LPK
-633 Q
+633 

>member
-15 QIIESKQKGWVTFGE
+15 QIVESKQKGYVTFGE

-100 CAIQVHYNDKH
+100 CAIQVHYNEKH

-143 NWEDIKKFP
+143 NWSDIKKFP
-152 PKKFATFGSSKDKVE
+152 PKKFATFKSSNDKVE
-167 ILVVKPYAIGMKYF
+167 ILVIRPYAIGMKYF
-181 SLPDYIAGTAYA
+181 ALPDYVAGTSYA
-193 LLEEEVADY
+193 LLEEEVSDY
-202 LIGETQTR
+202 LINEVQNG
-210 FSGTTV
+210 FSGTKV
-216 VNLNN
+216 VNFNN

-228 QNLLQQQIKNKLT
+228 QNLLQSQIKNKLT

-262 ESIALNDAPD
+262 DDIPLNDAPEHYQY
-272 LYSQMSLECE
+272 LSTECE

-332 SGLEQITSFN
+332 DGLEQITSFN
-342 GNTAKLYFD
+342 GNTAKLFFKT
-351 RLQPLDASGD
+351 LQPLEFTD
-361 LTVDTE
+361 LE
-367 NKKLIETINSLSPLV
+367 NVQSSEDKQE
-382 ANKVIETL
+382 
-390 TPNEIRAIV
+390 
-399 GLKPEKGGS
+399 
-408 DLTNIETGTELS
+408 ETGTELS
-420 KVNTELEEILA
+420 SQIDISAFGEEVGKDWVLIDIKE
-431 RVDSEQ
+431 VDYEN
-437 LGDGWVMVDEREI
+437 DE
-450 EEDDSDLDLELIE
+450 EENEMLSKDLEPSLLN
-463 AEKKLEPKT
+463 KVYNFV
-472 TILSAL
+472 S
-478 INLIQTGNARP
+478 TGDARP
-489 DLKSS
+489 NITSK
-494 QDKKVGDLKY
+494 QDKTIDGIKFLT
-504 FKVRYK
+504 RYIYAGK
-510 YTGNKNPERA
+510 MSENSRD
-520 FCKAMMAR
+520 FCKAMMSSTKVY
-528 EERLFRKEDIEEMS
+528 RKEDIVKMETMP
-542 RRSVNPG
+542 VNPG
-549 FGEFGG
+549 WGPKG
-555 NVYDIFK
+555 VDTYSVWLY
-562 FKGGARCHHKFAR
+562 KGGGDCNHRWNKAVYATFEGKAIDVEIARQIA
-575 VTFMLDLNAIEDGY
+575 G
-589 KKVGTREA
+589 KKA
-597 EVKGYKV
+597 EKLGYKV
-604 TNPYQVSFYPNN
+604 VNNKLVST
-616 LPLKGFS
+616 
-623 PRNKNLPKDV
+623 LPKDMPFNGFLPTNKRF

>member
-152 PKKFATFGSSKDKVE
+152 PKPFATFGSSNDKVE
-167 ILVVKPYAIGMKYF
+167 ILVIKPYAIGMKYF
-181 SLPDYIAGTAYA
+181 SLPDYVAGTAYA
-193 LLEEEVADY
+193 LLEEEVSDY
-202 LIGETQTR
+202 LINEVQNG
-210 FSGTTV
+210 FSGTKV
-216 VNLNN
+216 VNFNN
-221 GQPDIET
+221 GQPDIEK

-262 ESIALNDAPD
+262 DDIPLNDAPEHYQY
-272 LYSQMSLECE
+272 LSTECE

-332 SGLEQITSFN
+332 DGLEQITSFN
-342 GNTAKLYFD
+342 GNTAKLFFKT
-351 RLQPLDASGD
+351 LQPLEFTD
-361 LTVDTE
+361 LE
-367 NKKLIETINSLSPLV
+367 NVQSSEDKQE
-382 ANKVIETL
+382 
-390 TPNEIRAIV
+390 
-399 GLKPEKGGS
+399 
-408 DLTNIETGTELS
+408 ETGTELS
-420 KVNTELEEILA
+420 SQESEDNKVAQALIDLGEDMPSNWVLIDSYEVDYENDDLEDAEIEALNNKKPSLLSQVYNLVSTGTA
-431 RVDSEQ
+431 NPRAKSEQ
-437 LGDGWVMVDEREI
+437 DATVDGIKFM
-450 EEDDSDLDLELIE
+450 
-463 AEKKLEPKT
+463 
-472 TILSAL
+472 
-478 INLIQTGNARP
+478 
-489 DLKSS
+489 
-494 QDKKVGDLKY
+494 
-504 FKVRYK
+504 VRYTYEGGLRDNSREFCSK
-510 YTGNKNPERA
+510 MVGANK
-520 FCKAMMAR
+520 
-528 EERLFRKEDIEEMS
+528 LYRKEDIIRMGALPVNKGWGPKGADTY
-542 RRSVNPG
+542 SVWL
-549 FGEFGG
+549 
-555 NVYDIFK
+555 Y
-562 FKGGARCHHKFAR
+562 KGGGACHHKWMRKTFVAFDEKTGIDPLSPKAKTISTNKAEKAGYR
-575 VTFMLDLNAIEDGY
+575 VRN
-589 KKVGTREA
+589 
-597 EVKGYKV
+597 
-604 TNPYQVSFYPNN
+604 NN
-616 LPLKGFS
+616 LVAMRPVDMKDKGF
-623 PRNKNLPKDV
+623 LPK
-633 Q
+633 